1 MYTYQTFQADSL
13 PPALLVHTKENSDPV
28 AAYIAPRTAAPR
40 RAADLL
46 LLGAYLILGV
56 FTIATATNFF
66 LMLGL
71 IILLGFSYL
80 TLSDHI
86 NSSPISPVDRQRIV
100 NALQKK
106 YPSIKILHDEKALF
120 KEFPPYVNS

>member
-1 MYTYQTFQADSL
+1 MYTYQTFQQDSL
-13 PPALLVHTKENSDPV
+13 PPALLVHTETDSDPV
-28 AAYIAPRTAAPR
+28 AAYIAPRVEVR
-40 RAADLL
+40 RPAINIVILL
-46 LLGAYLILGV
+46 AYLGMGA

-80 TLSDHI
+80 VITDQI
-86 NSSPISPVDRQRIV
+86 NSTPMTPVTRQRII
-100 NALQKK
+100 NALKK
-106 YPSIKILHDEKALF
+106 EFPAIRILNTEKDLF